1 MNIYTQSD
9 FDISELTFGD
19 ALAGLI
25 AVEDAEAFEY
35 DVMSGESPIDGGER
49 LLDPAE
55 TLALGIWDI
64 LGRKACGRRLYKGV
78 ALGLACLG
86 GALTGLPFARLLPF
100 SPGAQGDPMGGGEE
114 GGLGCI
120 RIDGL
125 KADCDAYAETMISGN
140 RLFQSVWV
148 LHAARADFLP
158 EDADKTYLAREAAW
172 QARLALA
179 ELWESQG
186 EWYRDLSVARAIER
200 RAVGTHIQEVE
211 AGLYAANYRYGRAI
225 AAAESADL
233 RWKERLDAESEREVD
248 LANAR
253 VNAAREARQSAQWRL
268 EDDAASARA
277 AEAERLIAAE

>member
-55 TLALGIWDI
+55 TLALGVWDI
-64 LGRKACGRRLYKGV
+64 LGRKACGGRLYKGV

-86 GALTGLPFARLLPF
+86 GALTGLPFARLLPLA
-100 SPGAQGDPMGGGEE
+100 PGAQGDPMGGGEE

-125 KADCDAYAETMISGN
+125 KAGADAYAEVMVSHN

-158 EDADKTYLAREAAW
+158 EDADKTSIVREAAW

-186 EWYRDLSVARAIER
+186 EWYRDLS
-200 RAVGTHIQEVE
+200 
-211 AGLYAANYRYGRAI
+211 
-225 AAAESADL
+225 
-233 RWKERLDAESEREVD
+233 
-248 LANAR
+248 
-253 VNAAREARQSAQWRL
+253 AAR
-268 EDDAASARA
+268 D
-277 AEAERLIAAE
+277 